1 VKTLTKAK
9 SSGDS
14 KLAALIIRTLNVHRL
29 IKTPTKLNKLLTL
42 LLLFCL
48 AAPTLA
54 QVPGTPTQQQ
64 EVQLSQLLAGRNI
77 DETELRQRLA
87 AVGIYVDN
95 LSQEEAL
102 RLQPQIEAVIDE
114 MEREQVIQE
123 EVAKSSEEIKEAVKD
138 GASVEEAISE
148 VTTEAAT
155 EGLSVSKIYGHQVFR
170 NKSLKVYR
178 ATEGTTPP
186 ESYPL
191 KAGDEIAVTI
201 FGASQTDFILR
212 VDESG
217 FVQLPNTTRIPLAG
231 IPLGEARR
239 VLANR
244 LKRSYTFSN
253 GQLNVRIQAASTIN
267 VNIFGEVEN
276 NGSFAMSSLN
286 TGFNALVAAGGP
298 TERGTVRNI
307 QLIQGDKKINLD
319 VYEYLQ
325 SPTSGSAL
333 FLNNNATLYVPLAE
347 TIVTLE
353 GGVQRPLQYELKAGE
368 TITDL
373 IAFAGGLKARAEV
386 KNIRV
391 TRYVDGQLEL
401 FNVDL
406 DQQGGFVL
414 EDEDLVEIPIVENP
428 VENFVTI
435 EGAVLLPGR
444 YAFSE
449 GIDLASLLALGRI
462 RPGARKDVAF
472 LFRSNDDGTS
482 RLIRVDPGENA
493 GAENVK
499 LQRGDVLRILT
510 ESSFTD
516 QSNFSV
522 TGAVRDS
529 AVTLPFPQDGALTL
543 EEAVLLAGGLQPNA
557 ASEIM
562 LIRTS
567 TSNQEELSYKR
578 LDLRTDGETSLQPL
592 DQVLVYDQER
602 FTDRRDVKISG
613 AVRRSGTF
621 AYGPSLTI
629 NELLYLAGGLRID
642 ADKRRVEVFR
652 LQFIDGAETKTLMQT
667 LDLNAVGDFVL
678 QPFDEVVVRS
688 TAEFEKIQNVY
699 VVGEVRYPGNYALL
713 RNNERL
719 NEIIQRAGGLTE
731 GAFAKGAT
739 LYRPG
744 KGQGTGYVVLSL
756 DRVLADPTDPSNLVL
771 LRNDTLYVP
780 KKQEL
785 VTIYTQNTLADQFGR
800 DSLNVDN
807 ARQVAFQGEKSA
819 GWYISN
825 YAGGFDD
832 DSARKRWTTV
842 EYANGQVKETT
853 NFLGIRNY
861 PKVKPGASI
870 WVPSAPAKKRKER
883 REERF
888 DWLGLTSIIVGAA
901 TTITTFIL
909 LRR

>member
-1 VKTLTKAK
+1 M
-9 SSGDS
+9 
-14 KLAALIIRTLNVHRL
+14 HRL
-29 IKTPTKLNKLLTL
+29 IKIPTKLNKLLTL
-42 LLLFCL
+42 LLLLCL

-54 QVPGTPTQQQ
+54 QVPGAPTQQQ
-64 EVQLSQLLAGRNI
+64 EAQLSQLLADRDI
-77 DETELRQRLA
+77 DEAELRQRLA
-87 AVGIYVDN
+87 ERGIFVDN
-95 LSQEEAL
+95 LSQTEAL
-102 RLQPQIEAVIDE
+102 RLRPQIEAVIAE
-114 MEREQVIQE
+114 MEQE
-123 EVAKSSEEIKEAVKD
+123 KETKKEVAKSAEEIEEAVKD

-148 VTTEAAT
+148 VTTEAAA
-155 EGLSVSKIYGHQVFR
+155 EDLPISEIYGHQVFR

-178 ATEGTTPP
+178 ATDGTTPP

-217 FVQLPNTTRIPLAG
+217 FVQLPNTARILLAG
-231 IPLGEARR
+231 IPLGEART

-244 LKRSYTFSN
+244 LKRSYTFGN
-253 GQLNVRIQAASTIN
+253 GQLNVRIQASSTIS
-267 VNIFGEVEN
+267 VSIFGEVEN
-276 NGSFAMSSLN
+276 NGSFSMSSLN

-307 QLIQGDKKINLD
+307 QLTYGDEKTNLD

-325 SPTSGSAL
+325 SPTLGSAL
-333 FLNNNATLYVPLAE
+333 FLNNNATIYVPLAE
-347 TIVTLE
+347 TIVTLT

-406 DQQGGFVL
+406 DQQADFAL
-414 EDEDLVEIPIVENP
+414 EDEDFVEVPVVANP

-462 RPGARKDVAF
+462 RSGARKDVAF

-482 RLIRVDPGENA
+482 RLIRVDLAALLPEAVGEAA

-499 LQRGDVLRILT
+499 LQRGDVLRVLA

-516 QSNFSV
+516 QSTFRV
-522 TGAVRDS
+522 FGAVRDS
-529 AVTLPFPQDGALTL
+529 AVTLPFPQDGALSL
-543 EEAVLLAGGLQPNA
+543 EEAILLAGGVEPNA
-557 ASEIM
+557 APEVM
-562 LIRTS
+562 LTRTPF
-567 TSNQEELSYKR
+567 NNRGERSYKR
-578 LDLRTDGETSLQPL
+578 LDLRTDGATPLQPL
-592 DQVLVYDQER
+592 DQVIVYTQER
-602 FTDRRDVKISG
+602 FTDPQGIKISG
-613 AVRRSGTF
+613 AVRRPASI
-621 AYGPSLTI
+621 AYGPSLTL
-629 NELLYLAGGLRID
+629 EDLLYIAGGLSID
-642 ADKRRVEVFR
+642 ADKSRVEVFR
-652 LQFIDGAETKTLMQT
+652 LQLIDGAETKTLMQT
-667 LDLNAVGDFVL
+667 LDLNAADDFIL
-678 QPFDEVVVRS
+678 QPFDEIVVRS
-688 TAEFEKIQNVY
+688 TAEFERIQNVY
-699 VVGEVRYPGNYALL
+699 LTGEVRYPGNYALL
-713 RNNERL
+713 RKNERL
-719 NEIIQRAGGLTE
+719 NEIVQRAGGLTE

-744 KGQGTGYVVLSL
+744 KGRGTGYVVLSL
-756 DRVLADPTDPSNLVL
+756 DRVLADPTDPSNMVL
-771 LRNDTLYVP
+771 LGNDTLYVP
-780 KKQEL
+780 KRQEH

-800 DSLNVDN
+800 DSLNLGS

-819 GWYISN
+819 GWYIKN

-842 EYANGQVKETT
+842 EYANGQAKETS

-861 PKVKPGASI
+861 PTVKPGASI
-870 WVPSAPAKKRKER
+870 WVPSAPEKKRKER

-909 LRR
+909 LRQ

>member
-1 VKTLTKAK
+1 
-9 SSGDS
+9 
-14 KLAALIIRTLNVHRL
+14 
-29 IKTPTKLNKLLTL
+29 LNKLLILFL
-42 LLLFCL
+42 LLCL

-54 QVPGTPTQQQ
+54 QVPGMPTQQQ
-64 EVQLSQLLAGRNI
+64 ELQLSQLLADRNI
-77 DETELRQRLA
+77 DEAELRQRLA
-87 AVGIYVDN
+87 ERGIFVDN

-102 RLQPQIEAVIDE
+102 RLRPQIEAVIAE
-114 MEREQVIQE
+114 MEQE
-123 EVAKSSEEIKEAVKD
+123 KETKKEVAKSAEEIEDAVKD

-148 VTTEAAT
+148 VTTEAAA
-155 EGLSVSKIYGHQVFR
+155 EDLPISEIYGHQVFR

-178 ATEGTTPP
+178 ATDGTTPP

-212 VDESG
+212 IDESG
-217 FVQLPNTTRIPLAG
+217 FVQLPNTARILLAG
-231 IPLGEARR
+231 IPLGDART

-244 LKRSYTFSN
+244 LKRFYTFSN
-253 GQLNVRIQAASTIN
+253 GQLNVRIQASSTIS
-267 VNIFGEVEN
+267 VSIFGEVEN
-276 NGSFAMSSLN
+276 NGSFSMSSLN

-307 QLIQGDKKINLD
+307 QLTYGDKKTNLD

-325 SPTSGSAL
+325 SPTLGSAL

-347 TIVTLE
+347 TIVTLT

-391 TRYVDGQLEL
+391 TRYVDGRLEL

-406 DQQGGFVL
+406 DQQADFAL
-414 EDEDLVEIPIVENP
+414 EDEDLVEVPVVENP

-462 RPGARKDVAF
+462 RIGARKDVAF
-472 LFRSNDDGTS
+472 LFRSNDDGTKK
-482 RLIRVDPGENA
+482 LIRVDLAALLPEAVGEAA

-499 LQRGDVLRILT
+499 LQRGDVLRILA

-516 QSNFSV
+516 QSTFQVS
-522 TGAVRDS
+522 GAIRDT
-529 AVTLPFPQDGALTL
+529 AVTLPFPQDGALSL
-543 EEAVLLAGGLQPNA
+543 EEAVLLAGGVEPNA
-557 ASEIM
+557 APVVM
-562 LIRTS
+562 LIRTPL
-567 TSNQEELSYKR
+567 NNRDERSYER
-578 LDLRTDGETSLQPL
+578 LDLRTDGATSLQPL
-592 DQVLVYDQER
+592 DEVIVYTQER
-602 FTDRRDVKISG
+602 FTDQRNVKISG
-613 AVRRSGTF
+613 AVRQSGAF
-621 AYGPSLTI
+621 SYGPSLTI
-629 NELLYLAGGLRID
+629 DKLLYLAGGLSID

-667 LDLNAVGDFVL
+667 LDLNAIGDFIL

-688 TAEFEKIQNVY
+688 TAEFEEIQNIY
-699 VVGEVRYPGNYALL
+699 VDGEIRYPGNYALL
-713 RNNERL
+713 RKNERL
-719 NEIIQRAGGLTE
+719 DEIIQRAGGLTE

-739 LYRPG
+739 LYRR
-744 KGQGTGYVVLSL
+744 GTGYVVLSL
-756 DRVLADPTDPSNLVL
+756 DRVLADPTDPSNMVL
-771 LRNDTLYVP
+771 LGNDTLYVP
-780 KKQEL
+780 KRQEL
-785 VTIYTQNTLADQFGR
+785 VTIYTQNTLADRFGR
-800 DSLNVDN
+800 DSLNVGN
-807 ARQVAFQGEKSA
+807 ARQVAFRGEKSA

-842 EYANGQVKETT
+842 EYANGQVKETS
-853 NFLGIRNY
+853 NFFGIRNY
-861 PKVKPGASI
+861 PTVKPGAII

-888 DWLGLTSIIVGAA
+888 NWLGLASIIVGAA